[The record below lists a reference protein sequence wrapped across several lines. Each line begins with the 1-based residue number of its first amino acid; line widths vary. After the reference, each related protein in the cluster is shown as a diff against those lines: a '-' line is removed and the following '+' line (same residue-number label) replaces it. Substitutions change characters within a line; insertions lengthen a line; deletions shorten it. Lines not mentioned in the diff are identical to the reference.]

1 MKHFLYV
8 LVVIVF
14 LLGIVTGCSA
24 QNAPT
29 LTDGKNVLCNSLATL
44 RTSATN
50 LQAIDADT
58 SVAQLRAMR
67 ENIGKLVEAAR
78 RANTVLQLQ
87 AITDMVDSYE
97 GFSRMVDSLN
107 PEQNVGDAAAAL
119 NASSA
124 KVLAALEQAY
134 LSAQCA
140 Q

>member
-1 MKHFLYV
+1 MKHFLYTL
-8 LVVIVF
+8 LVTAF

-29 LTDGKNVLCNSLATL
+29 LTDGRRVLCNSLATL

-87 AITDMVDSYE
+87 TITDMVDSYD

-124 KVLAALEQAY
+124 QVLSLIHI
-134 LSAQCA
+134 
-140 Q
+140 